1 MIALHSGMLAQ
12 FMGLKMSI
20 MFKFEGLEP
29 ERAEK
34 GREAAFPASLRKSQ
48 SKKYV

>member
-12 FMGLKMSI
+12 FMGLKMII

-34 GREAAFPASLRKSQ
+34 GREAAFPASVL
-48 SKKYV
+48 KKYATDV